1 MYLDEA
7 VRFRLKDLMQEKGFT
22 PYKLYREGG
31 IPRAT
36 VSQVL
41 SGKNGKIKVETLYQ
55 FVATMGMTLGEF
67 FTDPIFE
74 EIAD

>member
-1 MYLDEA
+1 MNLDEA
-7 VRFRLKDLMQEKGFT
+7 VRIRLARVMKEESFS

-41 SGKNGKIKVETLYQ
+41 SGKNGRIKLDTLYQ
-55 FVATMGMTLGEF
+55 FVATMGLTLGQF
-67 FTDPIFE
+67 FSDSLFE
-74 EIAD
+74 EITD